1 MKKKKLV
8 KSKSSLEKIKNLVNF
23 LLESRIL
30 KYLPRASLSYLKG
43 PLKENVAEHSFY
55 TTIIG
60 WILAKLEKADENK
73 VLKMCLIH
81 DLAEVRGG
89 ERNLINKFYTQ
100 PLNEPRIIEEIA
112 KNYKLKDFSL
122 EKLFKEFYREK
133 TLEAKI
139 SKDADVL
146 AGMLLE
152 KETFDLGNQK
162 AKKWVAVSLSRLKT
176 KKAQQFGREL
186 VKTDSDE
193 WWMKLVRKYV
203 LGTKFL

>member
-1 MKKKKLV
+1 M
-8 KSKSSLEKIKNLVNF
+8 EF
-23 LLESRIL
+23 RIL
-30 KYLPRASLSYLKG
+30 KYLPRASLPYLKG
-43 PLKENVAEHSFY
+43 PLRENVAEHSFY
-55 TTIIG
+55 TAIIG
-60 WILAKLEKADENK
+60 WILAKIEKADENK
-73 VLKMCLIH
+73 VLKMCLSH

-89 ERNLINKFYTQ
+89 ERNLINIFYSQ
-100 PLNEPRIIEEIA
+100 PHNEPNIIEDIYMI
-112 KNYKLKDFSL
+112 YKLKYFSF

-139 SKDADVL
+139 SRDADVL

-152 KETFDLGNQK
+152 KETLDLGNQK